1 MQVLKGPKETVHSV
15 VFSPDGRRLAS
26 CGNDKKVRLW
36 DLERGREESAVTV
49 GVAVGCLAF
58 HPGGKFLAWARHGV
72 RVWDISAGW
81 KSLLG
86 VTGIRASVAAVQ
98 FTPTGSYL
106 AAAADQVY
114 RWDVSTW
121 QQLPDLPCG
130 PTSALAISRNG
141 ALLATAHLQ
150 SESSRDLHVTGA
162 VTIRLWEATT
172 GEPRREWTFQGMRAW
187 ALTFGCGDRAL
198 ASLHGPTLRVWS
210 VPEGREVVQQ
220 KVGTKHLTGLAF
232 SPDGRFL
239 ATVGNDET
247 VRFWDTETWRERT
260 ALGFE
265 AGKLQ
270 TIAFAPDGMRA
281 AAAGTD
287 GKIVVWDVDL

>member
-1 MQVLKGPKETVHSV
+1 MRILKGSKETVHSV
-15 VFSPDGRRLAS
+15 VFAPDGRRLAS

-49 GVAVGCLAF
+49 GVAVGSLAF

-72 RVWDISAGW
+72 RVWDVTAGW

-86 VTGIRASVAAVQ
+86 VTGIRTPIADVQ
-98 FTPTGSYL
+98 FSPTGSYL

-114 RWDVSTW
+114 RWDANTW

-130 PTSALAISRNG
+130 PTDALAISRNG
-141 ALLATAHLQ
+141 ALLATAHLKP
-150 SESSRDLHVTGA
+150 EKRGYPHATGE
-162 VTIRLWEATT
+162 VGIRLWEATT
-172 GEPRREWTFQGMRAW
+172 FEPRRDLTFQGVRASG
-187 ALTFGCGDRAL
+187 LTFGCGDRVL
-198 ASLHGPTLRVWS
+198 ASLHGPTLRVWG
-210 VPEGREVVQQ
+210 VPEGREVAQQ

-239 ATVGNDET
+239 AAVSNDET
-247 VRFWDTETWRERT
+247 VRFWETETWRERT
-260 ALGFE
+260 ALAFE
-265 AGKLQ
+265 AGRLQ
-270 TIAFAPDGMRA
+270 TVAFAPDGMRA

-287 GKIVVWDVDL
+287 GKIVIWDVDL